1 LRQKHQQSPAALL
14 LLQLKEREPVKEDRP
29 ESIVDWP
36 NVAIPAVAAGAYV
49 VWCGDELI
57 YAGMSGK
64 DIEKNRHKR
73 LYGLFKAKLD
83 TTNPVTHVTFLAL
96 LSGYVG

>member
-1 LRQKHQQSPAALL
+1 M
-14 LLQLKEREPVKEDRP
+14 
-29 ESIVDWP
+29 
-36 NVAIPAVAAGAYV
+36 
-49 VWCGDELI
+49 I

-83 TTNPVTHVTFLAL
+83 ATNPVTHVTFLEAL
-96 LSGYVG
+96 FGYGV